1 VVTSAAPVVNLS
13 AITATIGGLPAT
25 VQWAGITMAGVWQ
38 LNVQV
43 PPGAASGDAAIAAQ
57 IGGKSTQGG
66 AFVTVQGP

>member
-1 VVTSAAPVVNLS
+1 M
-13 AITATIGGLPAT
+13 IGGKQAS

-43 PPGAASGDAAIAAQ
+43 PADAPAGDAAIMAQ
-57 IGGKSTQGG
+57 IGGKSTQSG